1 MTLKEMYQEEKTKP
15 TPAQAFI
22 QKLADATCRE
32 AATVRMWLSGIQTPN
47 AKTRERIASVL
58 NIPVTTLFPD
68 EEIESGK
75 EDVE

>member
-1 MTLKEMYQEEKTKP
+1 MTLKEIYQEEKTKP

-47 AKTRERIASVL
+47 AKTKERIAAVL
-58 NIPVTTLFPD
+58 NLPVHTLFPED
-68 EEIESGK
+68 EDECRK
-75 EDVE
+75 EDEV